1 MLANKWSNTIEII
14 DSVHHDV
21 GDNQRGFNNRI
32 VRQYSGDRYS
42 RIPNVNQANLWG
54 LDFLDVVRKY
64 TTSFEPLE
72 VKSILNATSTESVA
86 ACNADRYAES
96 ANGDAFECRV
106 YEANNCGENE
116 DIDFR
121 PDDQVCVDSSMSYSY
136 SRGHGRE

>member
-1 MLANKWSNTIEII
+1 MANKWSNTTEII

-54 LDFLDVVRKY
+54 LDFLDVVLKY

-121 PDDQVCVDSSMSYSY
+121 PDDPVCVDSSMSYSY